1 MKIALITDTHWGIRN
16 DSIIQHNHIKKF
28 LDDVFFPTLTSMAIN
43 HVIHLGDLVDRR
55 KYINYLTARRLR
67 TDFLDPL
74 KAMGISV
81 DIIAGN
87 HDTFYKNT
95 NDVNAL
101 DELLLGKYD
110 NIKIHK
116 KPIVIYPYGKPIL
129 LLPWICD
136 DNKQQSIDTI
146 KNTTAQ
152 IVMGHLELEGF
163 DLFRGHK
170 NDHGDNPDMFNRFD
184 IVCSGHY
191 HTRSDNGTIFYLGSP
206 VQFTW
211 SDYNDTKGF
220 HIFDTETRQLD
231 FIANPVSIFHKH
243 FYDDLNREMDDIL
256 NFDVGAYKDCYVKII
271 VKNKTNPVWFD
282 MVVDRIEKSG
292 VADMQVVEDHLHL
305 DLTRDDDIVDQAED
319 TMAILHGYINS
330 LTMQADKKR
339 VESIIQ
345 SLYSE
350 AQSIQ

>member
-1 MKIALITDTHWGIRN
+1 M
-16 DSIIQHNHIKKF
+16 
-28 LDDVFFPTLTSMAIN
+28 
-43 HVIHLGDLVDRR
+43 
-55 KYINYLTARRLR
+55 
-67 TDFLDPL
+67 
-74 KAMGISV
+74 
-81 DIIAGN
+81 
-87 HDTFYKNT
+87 
-95 NDVNAL
+95 
-101 DELLLGKYD
+101 
-110 NIKIHK
+110 
-116 KPIVIYPYGKPIL
+116 
-129 LLPWICD
+129 
-136 DNKQQSIDTI
+136 
-146 KNTTAQ
+146 
-152 IVMGHLELEGF
+152 EGF

-170 NDHGDNPDMFNRFD
+170 NDHGDDPSIFSRFD

-191 HTRSDNGTIFYLGSP
+191 HTRSDNGTVFYLGSP

-282 MVVDRIEKSG
+282 MVVDRIEKAG

-319 TMAILHGYINS
+319 TMTILHGYINS
-330 LTMQADKKR
+330 LSMQADKKR